1 MTIVIGLAPGERG
14 DAAAR
19 LGAMLAAAGG
29 EDLLVVVVAPVPWP
43 STGRLDDEFRAAQ
56 DRITRQSVDRARSII
71 QDRVP
76 VTYHVES
83 ARSVAT
89 GLIQV
94 AQRHRASLV
103 VLGSSARGMT
113 GLVSLGGVAERILH
127 SSDIPVCF
135 APAGYGRTPAPRLT
149 RVTVGF
155 GRADHDSGLLTAA
168 AARADEL
175 HLRLRVACFAVRPP
189 IAQAGS
195 IEPRA
200 EDLVVGEWADK
211 VRADIARSIRSAGHD
226 PARVE
231 TVIGGG
237 ATWAGAITG
246 VRWDAG
252 DLLVIGASTSA
263 VSRFFLGSHASKI
276 VRNSPVPVMIV
287 ARTRAAT
294 AARPA

>member
-1 MTIVIGLAPGERG
+1 MTIVVGLATGGRG

-43 STGRLDDEFRAAQ
+43 STGPVDAEFRAAQ
-56 DRITRQSVDRARSII
+56 DKIVGESIDRAKSII
-71 QDRVP
+71 QERVP
-76 VTYHVES
+76 VEYHVET

-89 GLIQV
+89 GLIRV
-94 AQRHRASLV
+94 AQQRRASMV
-103 VLGSSARGMT
+103 VLGSSARGLI
-113 GLVSLGGVAERILH
+113 GVVSLGGVAERILH
-127 SSDIPVCF
+127 SSDIPICF
-135 APAGYGRTPAPRLT
+135 APAGYGRATSARLT

-168 AARADEL
+168 AERADTL

-195 IEPRA
+195 IEPTA
-200 EDLVVGEWADK
+200 EVLVVGEWAEQ
-211 VRADIARSIRSAGHD
+211 VRADIDRSIRSAGD
-226 PARVE
+226 NPARVE
-231 TVIGGG
+231 TVIGAG
-237 ATWAGAITG
+237 ATWSGAITG

-287 ARTRAAT
+287 ARTRT
-294 AARPA
+294 PAVAG